1 MISDSCEPIVTLDQL
16 LNYRSDSIKWCEMV
30 APLVERSKPRLLLNN
45 YYSLDTGNLEPIKT
59 DEFTRPEVLVC
70 HDYKGNYLDDKFI
83 NGTQK
88 YEEYRFYN
96 WSAVDI
102 FCYFSHNLVTIP
114 TLQFLN
120 AAHKNGVKV
129 MGTFIVEDTSGASIL
144 NDQILTTKEKVRQVA
159 ESLFDISRRLRFE
172 GWLLNIET
180 SVRPEKVE
188 LLQYFV
194 EYLTKKMHEIKNGK
208 VIWYDSV
215 TKDGKLMWQNEMNQ
229 FNEVFFDLCDGIF
242 LNYTWTQAHLE
253 RTAELVER
261 KYKNRRHHV
270 YFGIDVFGRGQ
281 VAEFNT
287 YKTLKQVFQFKFS
300 TAIFAPGWT
309 FETMILPEHLHK
321 LSTIERS
328 DEINAMF
335 LKRNDAFWS
344 LLWDYFY
351 TFGPTSL
358 PFSTNFCIGSGK
370 NKYRLGRIVDGNWF
384 NLKRQGFQ
392 SSTPT
397 QKLHLSHYYADAFDG
412 GSSISLDTRKLIRMF
427 ICEFHCDNDIIFS
440 YSFKR
445 EDLHNDLDFHLRVSN
460 RNSKTEKMLICGEN
474 SNDIDP
480 AFFTNLE
487 FEDMKAITI
496 SLARSKQIFVPGNRI
511 SGWETRY
518 YLLKFNKRANY
529 LITDIGVMKRT
540 DGLLLIGNLA
550 IYSGDCLD
558 MNKFNHLPIVQF

>member
-1 MISDSCEPIVTLDQL
+1 
-16 LNYRSDSIKWCEMV
+16 
-30 APLVERSKPRLLLNN
+30 
-45 YYSLDTGNLEPIKT
+45 
-59 DEFTRPEVLVC
+59 
-70 HDYKGNYLDDKFI
+70 
-83 NGTQK
+83 
-88 YEEYRFYN
+88 
-96 WSAVDI
+96 
-102 FCYFSHNLVTIP
+102 
-114 TLQFLN
+114 
-120 AAHKNGVKV
+120 
-129 MGTFIVEDTSGASIL
+129 
-144 NDQILTTKEKVRQVA
+144 
-159 ESLFDISRRLRFE
+159 
-172 GWLLNIET
+172 
-180 SVRPEKVE
+180 
-188 LLQYFV
+188 
-194 EYLTKKMHEIKNGK
+194 
-208 VIWYDSV
+208 
-215 TKDGKLMWQNEMNQ
+215 
-229 FNEVFFDLCDGIF
+229 
-242 LNYTWTQAHLE
+242 
-253 RTAELVER
+253 
-261 KYKNRRHHV
+261 
-270 YFGIDVFGRGQ
+270 
-281 VAEFNT
+281 
-287 YKTLKQVFQFKFS
+287 
-300 TAIFAPGWT
+300 
-309 FETMILPEHLHK
+309 MILPEHLHK

-412 GSSISLDTRKLIRMF
+412 GSSISLDTKKLIRMF
-427 ICEFHCDNDIIFS
+427 VCEFHCDNDIIFS

-445 EDLHNDLDFHLRVSN
+445 DDLQNDLDFHLRVLN

-480 AFFTNLE
+480 SFFTNLE
-487 FEDMKAITI
+487 FQDMKAITI
-496 SLARSKQIFVPGNRI
+496 SLARSKQNFVPGNKI

-529 LITDIGVMKRT
+529 LVTDIGVMKRT

-558 MNKFNHLPIVQF
+558 MNKFNHLPVVQF